1 MPSQF
6 LKVAL
11 EAAKNAEE
19 IITDYYTSDAM
30 KVEMKEDETPV
41 TLADRGAE
49 KAIRETIKQTFPDHG
64 FLGEEYGIE
73 EGDSPYLWI
82 IDPIDATKNYIR
94 KIPIFGT
101 QIALMKGE
109 ELILG
114 VSNAPLL
121 NELLYAE
128 VGKGAFL
135 NGEPITVSSVTQ
147 PKDAMVCHGGLK
159 WFVEKGTFPG
169 IYNLITDAARS
180 RGFGDFYMYHL
191 VASARADAV
200 VEAAISVWDIAAI
213 TVIVREAGGKVTDIQ
228 GQAITKDT
236 ASLIATNGVLHNT
249 VLDYFN
255 NAQSNVSSIIKLKG
269 PVGWVE
275 P

>member
-1 MPSQF
+1 MNQF
-6 LKVAL
+6 LTVAL
-11 EAAKNAEE
+11 EAAKNAED
-19 IITDYYTSDAM
+19 IITAYYTGDTM
-30 KVEMKEDETPV
+30 EVELKDDETPV

-49 KAIRETIKQTFPDHG
+49 KAIRETIKQAFPNHG

-73 EGDSPYLWI
+73 EGDSPYVWI

-128 VGKGAFL
+128 AGNGAFL
-135 NGEPITVSSVTQ
+135 NGKPITVSSVTQ
-147 PKDAMVCHGGLK
+147 LEDAMVCHGGLN

-169 IYNLITDAARS
+169 IYNLITDAART

-191 VASARADAV
+191 VASGRADAA
-200 VEAAISVWDIAAI
+200 VEAAISIWDIAAI
-213 TVIVREAGGKVTDIQ
+213 TVIMREAGGKVTDIH
-228 GQAITKDT
+228 GQPITKDT
-236 ASLIATNGVLHNT
+236 VSLIATNGVLHDA
-249 VLDYFN
+249 VLNYFN
-255 NAQSNVSSIIKLKG
+255 N
-269 PVGWVE
+269 P
-275 P
+275 

>member
-6 LKVAL
+6 LNVAL

-19 IITDYYTSDAM
+19 IITAYYTGDIE
-30 KVEMKEDETPV
+30 VELKADETPV

-49 KAIRETIKQTFPDHG
+49 KVIRETIKQAFPDHG

-73 EGDSPYLWI
+73 AGSSSYVWI

-135 NGEPITVSSVTQ
+135 NGNPIEVSDVTD
-147 PKDAMVCHGGLK
+147 PADAMVCHGGLK

-169 IYNLITDAARS
+169 AYNLINDTART

-200 VEAAISVWDIAAI
+200 IEAAISIWDIAAI
-213 TVIVREAGGKVTDIQ
+213 TVIVREAGGKVTDIH
-228 GQAITKDT
+228 GQDITKDT
-236 ASLIATNGVLHNT
+236 DSLVATNGILHDT
-249 VLDYFN
+249 VLNYF
-255 NAQSNVSSIIKLKG
+255 
-269 PVGWVE
+269 
-275 P
+275 

>member
-6 LKVAL
+6 LTVAL

-19 IITDYYTSDAM
+19 IITSYYTSDAM
-30 KVEMKEDETPV
+30 KVELKADKTPV
-41 TLADRGAE
+41 TLADTGAE
-49 KAIRETIKQTFPDHG
+49 KVIRETIKQAFPDHG
-64 FLGEEYGIE
+64 FIGEEYGIE
-73 EGDSPYLWI
+73 AGSSPYLWI

-128 VGKGAFL
+128 AGSGAFL
-135 NGEPITVSSVTQ
+135 NGEPITVSSVTH

-159 WFVEKGTFPG
+159 WFIEKGIFPG
-169 IYNLITDAARS
+169 MYNLINDTART

-200 VEAAISVWDIAAI
+200 VEAAISIWDIAAI
-213 TVIVREAGGKVTDIQ
+213 SVIVREAGGKVTDIR
-228 GQAITKDT
+228 GQDITKDT
-236 ASLIATNGVLHNT
+236 ESMVATNGILHDT
-249 VLDYFN
+249 VLNYFN
-255 NAQSNVSSIIKLKG
+255 S
-269 PVGWVE
+269 P
-275 P
+275 

>member
-6 LKVAL
+6 LTVAL

-19 IITDYYTSDAM
+19 IITAYYIGDAM
-30 KVEMKEDETPV
+30 KVELKDDETPV

-49 KAIRETIKQTFPDHG
+49 KAIRETIKQAFPDHG
-64 FLGEEYGIE
+64 FLGEEYGVE
-73 EGDSPYLWI
+73 EGDSPYVWI

-101 QIALMKGE
+101 QIALMKDE

-128 VGKGAFL
+128 TGGGAFL
-135 NGEPITVSSVTQ
+135 NGEPIQVSDVAR
-147 PKDAMVCHGGLK
+147 PKEAMVCHGGLR
-159 WFVEKGTFPG
+159 WFVEKGIFPG
-169 IYNLITDAARS
+169 IYNLITEAART

-191 VASARADAV
+191 VASGRVDAV
-200 VEAAISVWDIAAI
+200 VEAAISVWDIAAA
-213 TVIVREAGGKVTDIQ
+213 TVIVREAGGTVTDVQ
-228 GQAITKDT
+228 GQAITKET
-236 ASLIATNGVLHNT
+236 ASLVATNGILQDT
-249 VLDYFN
+249 VLDYFK
-255 NAQSNVSSIIKLKG
+255 Q
-269 PVGWVE
+269 
-275 P
+275 

>member
-6 LKVAL
+6 LEVAL

-19 IITDYYTSDAM
+19 IITAYYTGDTM
-30 KVEMKEDETPV
+30 KVEMKADETPV

-49 KAIRETIKQTFPDHG
+49 KAIRETIKQAFPDHG

-73 EGDSPYLWI
+73 EGDSPYVWI

-128 VGKGAFL
+128 AGGGAFL
-135 NGEPITVSSVTQ
+135 NGEPITVSSVTH
-147 PKDAMVCHGGLK
+147 PEDAMVCHGGLK
-159 WFVEKGTFPG
+159 WFIEKGTFPG
-169 IYNLITDAARS
+169 IYNLINDAART

-191 VASARADAV
+191 AASARADAV
-200 VEAAISVWDIAAI
+200 VEAAISIWDIAAI

-228 GQAITKDT
+228 GQPITKET
-236 ASLIATNGVLHNT
+236 TSLIATNRVLHNT
-249 VLDYFN
+249 VLDYFKD
-255 NAQSNVSSIIKLKG
+255 A
-269 PVGWVE
+269 
-275 P
+275 

>member
-6 LKVAL
+6 LEVAL

-19 IITDYYTSDAM
+19 VITAYYTDDM
-30 KVEMKEDETPV
+30 KVELKDDETPV

-49 KAIRETIKQTFPDHG
+49 KVIRETIKQAFPNHG
-64 FLGEEYGIE
+64 FLGEEYGTE
-73 EGDSPYLWI
+73 EGDSPYVWI

-101 QIALMKGE
+101 QIALMKDDD
-109 ELILG
+109 LILG

-128 VGKGAFL
+128 AGSGAFL
-135 NGEPITVSSVTQ
+135 NGKPITVSSVTQ
-147 PKDAMVCHGGLK
+147 PEAAMICHGGLR
-159 WFVEKGTFPG
+159 WFTEKGTFPG
-169 IYNLITDAARS
+169 VYNLINDVARS

-191 VASARADAV
+191 VASARADVV

-228 GQAITKDT
+228 GQPITKAT
-236 ASLIATNGVLHNT
+236 ESLIATNGVLHDT
-249 VLDYFN
+249 VLDYFKD
-255 NAQSNVSSIIKLKG
+255 A
-269 PVGWVE
+269 
-275 P
+275 

>member
-6 LKVAL
+6 LTVAL

-19 IITDYYTSDAM
+19 VITAYYSDDI
-30 KVEMKEDETPV
+30 KVELKDDETPV

-49 KAIRETIKQTFPDHG
+49 KVIRETISRAFPDHG
-64 FLGEEYGIE
+64 FLGEEFGTQ
-73 EGDSPYLWI
+73 EGTSPYMWI

-101 QIALMKGE
+101 QIALMKGD

-128 VGKGAFL
+128 AGGGAFL
-135 NGEPITVSSVTQ
+135 NGEPIQVSDVSQ
-147 PKDAMVCHGGLK
+147 PKDAMICHGGLN
-159 WFVEKGTFPG
+159 WFTEKGTFPG
-169 IYNLITDAARS
+169 IYNLINNTARS

-200 VEAAISVWDIAAI
+200 VEAAISIWDIAAI

-228 GQAITKDT
+228 GQPVTKET
-236 ASLIATNGVLHNT
+236 ASLIATNGILHGAVLN
-249 VLDYFN
+249 YFTP
-255 NAQSNVSSIIKLKG
+255 S
-269 PVGWVE
+269 
-275 P
+275 

>member
-19 IITDYYTSDAM
+19 IITAYYTGDAM

-49 KAIRETIKQTFPDHG
+49 KIIRETIKKAFPDHG

-73 EGDSPYLWI
+73 EGDSPYVWI

-101 QIALMKGE
+101 QIALMKDDD
-109 ELILG
+109 LILG

-135 NGEPITVSSVTQ
+135 NGERITVSSVTQ
-147 PKDAMVCHGGLK
+147 PKDAMICHGGLK

-169 IYNLITDAARS
+169 IYNLITDTART

-191 VASARADAV
+191 VASGRVDAV

-236 ASLIATNGVLHNT
+236 ASLVATNRILHNI
-249 VLDYFN
+249 VLDYF
-255 NAQSNVSSIIKLKG
+255 SNT
-269 PVGWVE
+269 
-275 P
+275 

>member
-6 LKVAL
+6 LEVAL

-19 IITDYYTSDAM
+19 IITAYYADDTM
-30 KVEMKEDETPV
+30 NVELKDDETPV

-49 KAIRETIKQTFPDHG
+49 KVIRETIKAAFPDHG
-64 FLGEEYGIE
+64 FLGEEYGTE
-73 EGDSPYLWI
+73 EADSPYVWI

-101 QIALMKGE
+101 QIALMKDDD
-109 ELILG
+109 LILG
-114 VSNAPLL
+114 ISNAPLL

-128 VGKGAFL
+128 AGGGAFL
-135 NGEPITVSSVTQ
+135 NGEPIAVSSVTQ
-147 PKDAMVCHGGLK
+147 PEEAMICHGGLR
-159 WFVEKGTFPG
+159 WFIEKGTFPG
-169 IYNLITDAARS
+169 VYNLINDVARS

-191 VASARADAV
+191 VASARADVV

-228 GQAITKDT
+228 GQPITKDT
-236 ASLIATNGVLHNT
+236 DSLIATNGVLHDT
-249 VLDYFN
+249 ILDYFN
-255 NAQSNVSSIIKLKG
+255 EA
-269 PVGWVE
+269 
-275 P
+275 

>member
-19 IITDYYTSDAM
+19 VITAYYTDDM
-30 KVEMKEDETPV
+30 EVELKEDETPV

-49 KAIRETIKQTFPDHG
+49 KVIRETIKQAFPDHG
-64 FLGEEYGIE
+64 FLGEEYGTE
-73 EGDSPYLWI
+73 EGDSPYVWI

-101 QIALMKGE
+101 QIALMKGDD
-109 ELILG
+109 LILG

-128 VGKGAFL
+128 SGSGAFL
-135 NGEPITVSSVTQ
+135 NGKPIAVSSVTQ
-147 PKDAMVCHGGLK
+147 PEAAMICHGGLR
-159 WFVEKGTFPG
+159 WFTEKGIFPG
-169 IYNLITDAARS
+169 VYNLINKVARS

-191 VASARADAV
+191 VASARADVV

-228 GQAITKDT
+228 GRPITKAT
-236 ASLIATNGVLHNT
+236 ESLVATNGILHDA
-249 VLDYFN
+249 VLDYFKD
-255 NAQSNVSSIIKLKG
+255 A
-269 PVGWVE
+269 
-275 P
+275 

>member
-6 LKVAL
+6 LTVAL

-19 IITDYYTSDAM
+19 IITSYYTGDAM
-30 KVEMKEDETPV
+30 KVELKADKTPV
-41 TLADRGAE
+41 TLADTGAE
-49 KAIRETIKQTFPDHG
+49 KVIRETIKQAFPDHG
-64 FLGEEYGIE
+64 FIGEEYGIE
-73 EGDSPYLWI
+73 EGESPYLWI

-128 VGKGAFL
+128 AGSGAFL
-135 NGEPITVSSVTQ
+135 NGEPITVSSVTH

-159 WFVEKGTFPG
+159 WFIEKGTFPG
-169 IYNLITDAARS
+169 IYNLIKDAART

-200 VEAAISVWDIAAI
+200 VEAAISIWDIAAI
-213 TVIVREAGGKVTDIQ
+213 SVIVREAGGKVTDIR
-228 GQAITKDT
+228 GQDITKDT
-236 ASLIATNGVLHNT
+236 ESMVATNGILHDT
-249 VLDYFN
+249 VLNYFN
-255 NAQSNVSSIIKLKG
+255 S
-269 PVGWVE
+269 P
-275 P
+275 

>member
-6 LKVAL
+6 LEVAL

-19 IITDYYTSDAM
+19 IITAYYADDTM
-30 KVEMKEDETPV
+30 NVELKDDETPV

-49 KAIRETIKQTFPDHG
+49 KVIRETIKAAFPDHG

-73 EGDSPYLWI
+73 EGDSPYVWI

-101 QIALMKGE
+101 QIALMKDDD
-109 ELILG
+109 LILG

-121 NELLYAE
+121 DELLYAE
-128 VGKGAFL
+128 AGRGAFL
-135 NGEPITVSSVTQ
+135 NGRPIAVSSVAQ
-147 PKDAMVCHGGLK
+147 PEKAMICHGGLR
-159 WFVEKGTFPG
+159 WFTERGTFPG
-169 IYNLITDAARS
+169 VYNLINDVARS

-191 VASARADAV
+191 VASARADVV

-213 TVIVREAGGKVTDIQ
+213 TVIVREAGGKVTDIH
-228 GQAITKDT
+228 GHPITKDT
-236 ASLIATNGVLHNT
+236 DSLIATNGVLHDT
-249 VLDYFN
+249 VLDYFK
-255 NAQSNVSSIIKLKG
+255 NA
-269 PVGWVE
+269 
-275 P
+275 

>member
-19 IITDYYTSDAM
+19 IITAYYTDDM
-30 KVEMKEDETPV
+30 KVEMKADETPV

-49 KAIRETIKQTFPDHG
+49 KVIRETIKQVFPGHG

-73 EGDSPYLWI
+73 EGESPYVWI

-101 QIALMKGE
+101 QIALMKGDD
-109 ELILG
+109 LILG

-128 VGKGAFL
+128 AGGGAFL
-135 NGEPITVSSVTQ
+135 NGKPITVSDVSD
-147 PKDAMVCHGGLK
+147 PADAMICHGGLR
-159 WFVEKGTFPG
+159 WFTEKSTFPG
-169 IYNLITDAARS
+169 VYNLINDAARS

-191 VASARADAV
+191 VASARADVV
-200 VEAAISVWDIAAI
+200 VEAAISIWDIAAA
-213 TVIVREAGGKVTDIQ
+213 TVIVREAGGQVTDIQ
-228 GQAITKDT
+228 GQPITKDT
-236 ASLIATNGVLHNT
+236 ASLVATNGVLHDK
-249 VLDYFN
+249 VLDYFKD
-255 NAQSNVSSIIKLKG
+255 A
-269 PVGWVE
+269 
-275 P
+275 

>member
-1 MPSQF
+1 MDSQF

-19 IITDYYTSDAM
+19 ILLSYYNADTLDVTL
-30 KVEMKEDETPV
+30 KPDETPV
-41 TLADRGAE
+41 TRADTEAE
-49 KAIRETIKQTFPDHG
+49 KAIRETIKQSFPDHG

-73 EGDSPYLWI
+73 KGDSPYVWI

-101 QIALMKGE
+101 QIALMKEE

-121 NELLYAE
+121 DELLYAQ

-135 NGEPITVSSVTQ
+135 NGNQIKVSDVSQ
-147 PKDAMVCHGGLK
+147 SSDAMICHGGLK

-169 IYNLITDAARS
+169 VYNLINDAART

-191 VASARADAV
+191 VASGRVDAV
-200 VEAAISVWDIAAI
+200 IEAAISIWDIAAI
-213 TVIVREAGGKVTDIQ
+213 TVIVREAGGTVADIQ
-228 GQAITKDT
+228 GKEITTGTD
-236 ASLIATNGVLHNT
+236 SLIATNGILHRT
-249 VLDYFN
+249 ILDYF
-255 NAQSNVSSIIKLKG
+255 
-269 PVGWVE
+269 
-275 P
+275 

>member
-6 LKVAL
+6 LEVAL

-19 IITDYYTSDAM
+19 IITPYYTDDTM
-30 KVEMKEDETPV
+30 KVELKDDETPV

-49 KAIRETIKQTFPDHG
+49 KVIRETIKAAFPDHG

-73 EGDSPYLWI
+73 EGDSPYVWI

-101 QIALMKGE
+101 QIALMKGDD
-109 ELILG
+109 LILG

-128 VGKGAFL
+128 AGSGAFL
-135 NGEPITVSSVTQ
+135 NSKPIAVSSVAH
-147 PKDAMVCHGGLK
+147 PEEAMICHGGLR
-159 WFVEKGTFPG
+159 WFTEKGTFPG
-169 IYNLITDAARS
+169 VYNLINDVGRS

-191 VASARADAV
+191 VASARADVV
-200 VEAAISVWDIAAI
+200 VEAAISIWDIAAI
-213 TVIVREAGGKVTDIQ
+213 TVIVQEAGGKVTDIQ
-228 GQAITKDT
+228 GQPITKDT
-236 ASLIATNGVLHNT
+236 DSLIATNGVLHNT
-249 VLDYFN
+249 ILDYFKD
-255 NAQSNVSSIIKLKG
+255 A
-269 PVGWVE
+269 
-275 P
+275 

>member
-6 LKVAL
+6 LTVAL

-19 IITDYYTSDAM
+19 IITAYYTGDAM
-30 KVEMKEDETPV
+30 KVEMKADETPV

-49 KAIRETIKQTFPDHG
+49 KVIRETIKQAFPDHG

-73 EGDSPYLWI
+73 EGDSPYVWI

-128 VGKGAFL
+128 IGQGAFL
-135 NGEPITVSSVTQ
+135 NGEPITVSSVTR
-147 PKDAMVCHGGLK
+147 PEDAMICHGGLK
-159 WFVEKGTFPG
+159 WFVEKGTFSG
-169 IYNLITDAARS
+169 IYNLINGTLHAPEDSATSICITSWLLQERMQS
-180 RGFGDFYMYHL
+180 LRQQLVFG
-191 VASARADAV
+191 
-200 VEAAISVWDIAAI
+200 ISLPPPLSC
-213 TVIVREAGGKVTDIQ
+213 GK
-228 GQAITKDT
+228 
-236 ASLIATNGVLHNT
+236 
-249 VLDYFN
+249 
-255 NAQSNVSSIIKLKG
+255 
-269 PVGWVE
+269 PVGR
-275 P
+275 

>member
-6 LKVAL
+6 LEVAL
-11 EAAKNAEE
+11 AAAKNAEE
-19 IITDYYTSDAM
+19 IITAYYADDAM
-30 KVEMKEDETPV
+30 KVELKEDETPV

-49 KAIRETIKQTFPDHG
+49 KVIRETIKAAFPNHG

-73 EGDSPYLWI
+73 KGDSPYVWI

-101 QIALMKGE
+101 QIALMKDDD
-109 ELILG
+109 LILG

-128 VGKGAFL
+128 AGDGAFL
-135 NGEPITVSSVTQ
+135 NGEPIAVSSVTQ
-147 PKDAMVCHGGLK
+147 PEEAMICHGGLK
-159 WFVEKGTFPG
+159 WFTEKGTFPG
-169 IYNLITDAARS
+169 VYNLINDVGRS

-191 VASARADAV
+191 VASARADVV

-213 TVIVREAGGKVTDIQ
+213 TVIVQEAGGKVTDIQ
-228 GQAITKDT
+228 GRPITKDT
-236 ASLIATNGVLHNT
+236 ASLVATNGVLHDT
-249 VLDYFN
+249 VLDYFKD
-255 NAQSNVSSIIKLKG
+255 V
-269 PVGWVE
+269 
-275 P
+275 

>member
-6 LKVAL
+6 LEVAL

-19 IITDYYTSDAM
+19 IITAYYTGDTM
-30 KVEMKEDETPV
+30 DVEMKADETPV

-49 KAIRETIKQTFPDHG
+49 KAIRETIKQAFPDHG
-64 FLGEEYGIE
+64 FLGEEYGVE
-73 EGDSPYLWI
+73 EGDSPYIWI

-128 VGKGAFL
+128 AGGGAFL
-135 NGEPITVSSVTQ
+135 NGEPITVSSVTH
-147 PKDAMVCHGGLK
+147 PEDAMVCHGGLK
-159 WFVEKGTFPG
+159 WFIEKGTFPG
-169 IYNLITDAARS
+169 IYNLINDAART

-200 VEAAISVWDIAAI
+200 VEAAISIWDIAAI
-213 TVIVREAGGKVTDIQ
+213 TVIVREAGGKVTDIH
-228 GQAITKDT
+228 GQPITKET

-249 VLDYFN
+249 VLDYFKD
-255 NAQSNVSSIIKLKG
+255 A
-269 PVGWVE
+269 
-275 P
+275 

>member
-1 MPSQF
+1 MPSEF

-19 IITDYYTSDAM
+19 VITAYYTDDM
-30 KVEMKEDETPV
+30 KVELKEDETPV

-49 KAIRETIKQTFPDHG
+49 KVIRETIKQAFPDHG
-64 FLGEEYGIE
+64 FLGEEYGVE
-73 EGDSPYLWI
+73 EGDSPYVWI

-101 QIALMKGE
+101 QIALMKDE
-109 ELILG
+109 KLILG

-128 VGKGAFL
+128 AGNGAFL
-135 NGEPITVSSVTQ
+135 NGEPIQVSAVAH

-169 IYNLITDAARS
+169 VYNLINDVART

-191 VASARADAV
+191 LASARVDAV
-200 VEAAISVWDIAAI
+200 VEAAISVWDIAAA
-213 TVIVREAGGKVTDIQ
+213 TVIVREAGGKVTNIQ

-236 ASLIATNGVLHNT
+236 ASLVATNGVLHDS
-249 VLDYFN
+249 VLDYFR
-255 NAQSNVSSIIKLKG
+255 
-269 PVGWVE
+269 
-275 P
+275 